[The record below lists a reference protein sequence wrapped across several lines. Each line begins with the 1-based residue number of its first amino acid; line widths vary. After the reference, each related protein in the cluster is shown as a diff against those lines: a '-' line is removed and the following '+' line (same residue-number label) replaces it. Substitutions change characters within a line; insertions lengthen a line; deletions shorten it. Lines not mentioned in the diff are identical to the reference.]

1 MLQQFKQI
9 FPEGWSWTRRAFG
22 MESSRLRSLKTG
34 QTLCFGMM
42 EQSELNHARLT
53 VATSKEYEFPQGV
66 FSAYGLQHDGKLV
79 CWMIVASVQGSTPY
93 LAISR
98 KLSAHDLDNLLADE
112 DLQILSHSS
121 RLKQLFLREQTPGLR
136 EWITMRYERRIE
148 GIRGKQRE
156 NETERVFEYELYV
169 SEKNDRAIEIERYLD
184 GHMDAFATIYRPI
197 SDILEVIEPRQAS
210 VVARAKPEVKPA
222 ASIREAPPPAQKI
235 RRRVGQEASLKDVE
249 ETRKISKHK
258 PQPVTALPPAPVA
271 NGVSAANA
279 QKGRLECDIATAWR
293 LIDEA
298 LRGDMRLSDVVRK
311 VLGLPLSASEMVS
324 FDFTLTPEDYVEL
337 GRRFGLNPQNQ
348 AAIRARIVQE
358 LEAFAGKNAR

>member
-1 MLQQFKQI
+1 MLQQFKQM

-22 MESSRLRSLKTG
+22 MESTRLRNLKAG

-42 EQSELNHARLT
+42 EQSELNHARFT

-79 CWMIVASVQGSTPY
+79 CWMIVANVQGGAPY

-98 KLSAHDLDNLLADE
+98 KLSTQDLESLLDDE
-112 DLQILSHSS
+112 DLQVLSHSS
-121 RLKQLFLREQTPGLR
+121 RMKQLFLREHTPGLR

-148 GIRGKQRE
+148 GIRGKQHE

-184 GHMDAFATIYRPI
+184 GHMDAFATIYRPV
-197 SDILEVIEPRQAS
+197 SDIMEVIEPRQPSA
-210 VVARAKPEVKPA
+210 VIRTKPEVKPA

-249 ETRKISKHK
+249 ETRKISKQK
-258 PQPVTALPPAPVA
+258 PQMATALPPVPSTTPP
-271 NGVSAANA
+271 SAAT
-279 QKGRLECDIATAWR
+279 QKGRLECDITTAWR

-311 VLGLPLSASEMVS
+311 VLGLPLAASEMVS

-348 AAIRARIVQE
+348 TAIRARIVQE
-358 LEAFAGKNAR
+358 LEAFAGKNTR